1 MTHNAKELILAVK
14 ESELKPGNQV
24 AQAEIV
30 RTAKDFLPVIVT
42 FLVKHFVKIWKSHC
56 IKNEVSHQGFFSKC
70 DQIRRKLRIW
80 AHLLKN
86 SLMGT
91 FIFCAMS

>member
-56 IKNEVSHQGFFSKC
+56 IKNEVSHQENKLSYMFLSFST
-70 DQIRRKLRIW
+70 LR
-80 AHLLKN
+80 
-86 SLMGT
+86 
-91 FIFCAMS
+91 C

>member
-56 IKNEVSHQGFFSKC
+56 IKKKFPIKDSSVNVTKSAGNCGFGH
-70 DQIRRKLRIW
+70 IY
-80 AHLLKN
+80 
-86 SLMGT
+86 
-91 FIFCAMS
+91 